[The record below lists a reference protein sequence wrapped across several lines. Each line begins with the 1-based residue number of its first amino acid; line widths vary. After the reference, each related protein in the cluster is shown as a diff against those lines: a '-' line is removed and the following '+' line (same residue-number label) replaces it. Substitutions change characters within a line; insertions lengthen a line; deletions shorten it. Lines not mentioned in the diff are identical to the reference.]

1 MNSSNMNN
9 FFKKELT
16 LLNNVRDFKFLNY
29 CDVFLVNFHL
39 PYIPFCLSEETFQ
52 NKIRNRLLKLLL
64 TGNFVLYLQG
74 GISQVEK
81 EYQVLQEQL
90 KEACENYEHSNVKGS
105 EETKDLEEKLK
116 RNVEENK
123 VILSETSF
131 QQHAASFTELC
142 LCSLCWLSYCVV
154 D

>member
-64 TGNFVLYLQG
+64 TGNFVLYL
-74 GISQVEK
+74 
-81 EYQVLQEQL
+81 
-90 KEACENYEHSNVKGS
+90 
-105 EETKDLEEKLK
+105 
-116 RNVEENK
+116 
-123 VILSETSF
+123 
-131 QQHAASFTELC
+131 
-142 LCSLCWLSYCVV
+142 
-154 D
+154 

>member
-1 MNSSNMNN
+1 MNSNN
-9 FFKKELT
+9 TTFLKKELT
-16 LLNNVRDFKFLNY
+16 FLNNVRGFKFLNY
-29 CDVFLVNFHL
+29 DIFLVNFHL
-39 PYIPFCLSEETFQ
+39 PYILFCLPEETFQ

-64 TGNFVLYLQG
+64 TGNFVLHLQG
-74 GISQVEK
+74 GISQIEK

-90 KEACENYEHSNVKGS
+90 KEACENYEHSNVRGS

-131 QQHAASFTELC
+131 Q
-142 LCSLCWLSYCVV
+142 
-154 D
+154 

>member
-1 MNSSNMNN
+1 M
-9 FFKKELT
+9 
-16 LLNNVRDFKFLNY
+16 DFKFLNY
-29 CDVFLVNFHL
+29 DIFLVNFHL
-39 PYIPFCLSEETFQ
+39 PYILFCLSEETFQ

-64 TGNFVLYLQG
+64 TGNFVLHLQG

-90 KEACENYEHSNVKGS
+90 KEACENYEHSNVRGS

-131 QQHAASFTELC
+131 QQHVASFRELY
-142 LCSLCWLSYCVV
+142 LCSLCQLSYCVV
-154 D
+154 G

>member
-1 MNSSNMNN
+1 M
-9 FFKKELT
+9 
-16 LLNNVRDFKFLNY
+16 DFKFLNY
-29 CDVFLVNFHL
+29 DIFLVNFHL
-39 PYIPFCLSEETFQ
+39 PYILFCLSEETCQ

-64 TGNFVLYLQG
+64 TGNFVLHLQG

-90 KEACENYEHSNVKGS
+90 KEACENYEHSNVRGS

-131 QQHAASFTELC
+131 QQHVASFRELY
-142 LCSLCWLSYCVV
+142 LCSLCQLSYCVV
-154 D
+154 G

>member
-142 LCSLCWLSYCVV
+142 LCSLCQLSYCVV